1 VLLLA
6 LSSGH
11 KLGLGLAV
19 LVFAG
24 FSLVVSMLV
33 PRRWPQFPG
42 RLLPAFLVVSFLLFI
57 GMLAAVVI
65 FGAE

>member
-11 KLGLGLAV
+11 KVGLALAV

-24 FSLVVSMLV
+24 FSLVVSMIV
-33 PRRWPQFPG
+33 PRR
-42 RLLPAFLVVSFLLFI
+42 LPAFLAVSFVLFF
-57 GMLAAVVI
+57 GMMAAVVI